1 MALVFVPGSDAAM
14 YEDSNPA
21 TDNVVEMLP
30 ALRAFARTFCS
41 NQNDADDLVQETLVR
56 ALNSYDTFTP
66 GTRLKSWL
74 FTIMRNAFYTQIK
87 KSSREPVGA
96 MRCVSDKRSMPA
108 SQEWT
113 VHAKEVETAIHTLP
127 APQREVLVLITIE
140 GMSYE
145 DAAHVCGC
153 NIGTVKSRL
162 NRARA
167 RLSARFERG
176 DAQ

>member
-1 MALVFVPGSDAAM
+1 MNEAA
-14 YEDSNPA
+14 SPA
-21 TDNVVEMLP
+21 PESVVEMLP
-30 ALRAFARTFCS
+30 ALRAFARTFYR
-41 NQNDADDLVQETLVR
+41 NQTDADDLVQETLVR
-56 ALNSYDTFTP
+56 ALNSYETFTP

-87 KSSREPVGA
+87 KTSREPVGVI
-96 MRCVSDKRSMPA
+96 RCVSDKRSAPA

-113 VHAKEVETAIHTLP
+113 IHAKEVETAIHNLP
-127 APQREVLVLITIE
+127 AHQREVLVLITIE

-145 DAAHVCGC
+145 DAARVCGC

-167 RLSARFERG
+167 RLSSHFDTG
-176 DAQ
+176 DAR

>member
-1 MALVFVPGSDAAM
+1 MN
-14 YEDSNPA
+14 EENNPA
-21 TDNVVEMLP
+21 SDNVVAMLP
-30 ALRAFARTFCS
+30 ALRAFARTFYR
-41 NQNDADDLVQETLVR
+41 NQTDADDLVQETLLR
-56 ALNSYDTFTP
+56 ALSSFETFTP

-87 KSSREPVGA
+87 KSSREPLGVI
-96 MRCVSDKRSMPA
+96 RCISDTRSAPP

-113 VHAKEVETAIHTLP
+113 LHAKEVGCAIHNLP
-127 APQREVLVLITIE
+127 AHQREVLVLITIE

-153 NIGTVKSRL
+153 NIGTIKSRL

-167 RLSARFERG
+167 RLSAHF
-176 DAQ
+176 DASDVHDGGQLSPTGVSR

>member
-1 MALVFVPGSDAAM
+1 MC
-14 YEDSNPA
+14 EDGNPA
-21 TDNVVEMLP
+21 TDNVVDMLP
-30 ALRAFARTFCS
+30 ALRAFARTFYR

-56 ALNSYDTFTP
+56 ALASYETFTP

-127 APQREVLVLITIE
+127 AHQREVLVLITVE

-145 DAAHVCGC
+145 EAAHVCGC
-153 NIGTVKSRL
+153 NLGTVKSRL

-167 RLSARFERG
+167 RLSAQFARV
-176 DAQ
+176 DAR